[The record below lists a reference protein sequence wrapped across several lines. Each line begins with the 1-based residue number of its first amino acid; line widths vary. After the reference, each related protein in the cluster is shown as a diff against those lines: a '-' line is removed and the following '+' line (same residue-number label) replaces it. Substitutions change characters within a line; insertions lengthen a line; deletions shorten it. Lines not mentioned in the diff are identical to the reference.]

1 MTKKWH
7 EEEAARHDV
16 DADLLLAMAY
26 LYSVREEVL
35 THHATRVGVEAW
47 FVEQGWGN
55 ARIRGLMRSLERVPN
70 DPKSIE
76 EKLVS
81 DADTVCCLGLLGF
94 SRAMIGGGSLGLS
107 MDEIIEQTRQTL
119 YRRGYT
125 APGQAEIIP
134 RKSKLRDLLEAL
146 RLDLE
151 ASEGS

>member
-7 EEEAARHDV
+7 EHEADRHDV

-26 LYSVREEVL
+26 LYSIRQEVL
-35 THHATRVGVEAW
+35 AHHATRVGVEAW

-55 ARIRGLMRSLERVPN
+55 ARIRGLMRSLERIPH

-94 SRAMIGGGSLGLS
+94 SRAMISGGSVGLT
-107 MDEIIEQTRQTL
+107 MEEIIAQTQQTL

-134 RKSKLRDLLEAL
+134 RKSRLRDLLEDL
-146 RLDLE
+146 RSELE
-151 ASEGS
+151 GPQGT